1 MRYLSFR
8 QALLTATISLMMP
21 SLAWANSVNTQ
32 ALELANQ
39 KNYTQA
45 LNLLSRQNATVQAG
59 YEHRFLKGRILSW
72 AGQYEAAQVEL
83 DSLIK
88 EYPGNPDVQL
98 VLGNLAFYQSDY
110 AVAEQNYQAIIN
122 EYPNYHDARD
132 GLENVRKARASK
144 QNIQKKWR
152 LDGSVSVTDLTQDGL
167 NDWNN
172 QFLRAEYTPS
182 TLAYSA
188 SIQRYDR
195 FGLSDVQLR
204 AGLAD
209 AVRGGLDWGIE
220 GGFTPD
226 SSFRP
231 DFSAGGRLGYSIELE
246 NGIVLYPNIDY
257 RYDDFDIDGIHSI
270 QPGLTAYFDKGVVL
284 TSRLIG
290 TVQSVEDNQLGWL
303 VQGRAPVAEKLEL
316 NLGYAS
322 APELFGMI
330 SIYMS
335 ILHMMIAQKPSPEIV

>member
-45 LNLLSRQNATVQAG
+45 LNLL
-59 YEHRFLKGRILSW
+59 LSW

-122 EYPNYHDARD
+122 EYPNYQDARD

-195 FGLSDVQLR
+195 FGLSD
-204 AGLAD
+204 
-209 AVRGGLDWGIE
+209 
-220 GGFTPD
+220 GFTPD

-270 QPGLTAYFDKGVVL
+270 QPGLTAYFDKGIVL

-322 APELFGMI
+322 APEAIDGLAIDTESFFGGLSYAI
-330 SIYMS
+330 RDDFDIHVNLAHDDRSETFS
-335 ILHMMIAQKPSPEIV
+335 RNSLNVGFTHKR